1 MIPVSVRFSAF
12 GPYVEE
18 QTVDFTRFQ
27 SSGLV
32 LIHGETGAG
41 KTVLLDAVTFALYG
55 RSSGGSRGDFASMRC
70 LSAPPLAQTT
80 VEFLFEVRGKRYRF
94 TRSLR
99 VRKKRG
105 GDLEYLPEQT
115 AAFLDEEGVWIPFF
129 ENPKARDLEQKA
141 QELIGLS
148 CEQFCQV
155 MILPQGQF
163 ERLLVAKSEEKEA
176 VLVSLFHAQ
185 RWHEIAERL
194 CARANTMRQE
204 LDARKTEIKAVL
216 EGFGCSD
223 LAELEKL
230 AAEAKE
236 QLAAK
241 TARRQELAGTLELQR
256 KLLERETQLS
266 SLFEKQK
273 QLQKAAAGF
282 ALRADEMAK
291 IAAMTARARRAAAML
306 PYQERLESLQNACKK
321 READRIAGEADLA
334 AAQQAL
340 AAADGKLEALHRE
353 EPRQEER
360 KTLIARLT
368 MLADSYR
375 QLDAARAEKGQAEAA
390 WEKARAAAESAQ
402 NRLAEQ
408 LSSEESIR
416 KERDAI
422 FDRYTSRLP
431 ALREQAE
438 RTSRGKVL
446 EDKRRGLCAKLET
459 SEQLRARLERQE
471 AQLRLAL
478 EQAKEKQEKQRAL
491 WMANAAFAL
500 ARQLREGE
508 PCPVC
513 GSVHHQKDAR
523 LLPEHAVT
531 EEQLN
536 AAAKVTEQARQSLA
550 DCGQKRAEAA
560 ASCAAVRSEL
570 ETLEKQAAESERY
583 DEEQFAALR
592 VELETAKAQDARR
605 EKLTEQLQKVKL
617 LLEELKKE
625 ADASAVKL
633 TELSTRK
640 ERAAARFQ
648 ALTDQGDPDIPN
660 GAVLQLRVEELKKE
674 TEALERASQEARE
687 QASQAALKAESAK
700 TALEHLCAEEK
711 QAAAQLA
718 EQDGRFIRLLAE
730 NQFANR
736 LELKAA
742 AMDAASLKA
751 LEQELIDFSAQ
762 QAAVNEQLAALAQQ
776 LEGKQPPDVTEQ
788 QARVETLEQEK
799 ADADTQWGAL
809 AQESERRGKSVRD
822 LHRKTEQ
829 LDRQREVYDKLSGF
843 GKLLRGDSGVS
854 LRRYVLGIMLSSVT
868 AEANRLLRRVHG
880 GRYQLFRSSEG
891 TGRTR
896 KVGLDLEVLDSNSG
910 KRRGVASLSG
920 GEKFLVSLSL
930 ALGLSA
936 VVQAQSGGISMEAMF
951 IDEGF
956 GSLDPQSINDALEVL
971 ATVKGSRRL
980 VGIISHVEALKESI
994 GTSIEVVKGRQGS
1007 RLLFHM

>member
-1 MIPVSVRFSAF
+1 MIPISVRFSAF

-18 QTVDFTRFQ
+18 QTVDFTKFQ
-27 SSGLV
+27 PSGLV

-55 RSSGGSRGDFASMRC
+55 RSSGGLRGDFASMRC
-70 LSAPPLAQTT
+70 LSAPPLAQTM

-105 GDLEYLPEQT
+105 GNLEYLPEQN
-115 AAFLDEEGVWIPFF
+115 AAFLDEAGVWIPFF

-194 CARANTMRQE
+194 CARANAMRQE

-216 EGFGCSD
+216 EGFGCPD
-223 LAELEKL
+223 LAGLEKL

-241 TARRQELAGTLELQR
+241 TARRQELAGALELQR
-256 KLLERETQLS
+256 KLLESETQLS
-266 SLFEKQK
+266 ALFEKQEE
-273 QLQKAAAGF
+273 LQKAAAGF
-282 ALRADEMAK
+282 ALRADEIAK
-291 IAAMTARARRAAAML
+291 KAAMAAYARRAAAML
-306 PYQERLESLQNACKK
+306 PYQERLESLQNACEK
-321 READRIAGEADLA
+321 RKADRIAGEADLA
-334 AAQQAL
+334 ATQQAL
-340 AAADGKLEALHRE
+340 VAADGKLEALHRE

-360 KTLIARLT
+360 KALLARLT
-368 MLADSYR
+368 MLAESYR
-375 QLDAARAEKGQAEAA
+375 QLDAARTEKTQAETA
-390 WEKARAAAESAQ
+390 WEKARTAAESIQ
-402 NRLAEQ
+402 SRLAE
-408 LSSEESIR
+408 LLLTEESIR

-422 FDRYTSRLP
+422 FDNYTSRLP

-438 RTSRGKVL
+438 RMSRGKVL
-446 EDKRRGLCAKLET
+446 EDKRSELCITLET
-459 SEQLRARLERQE
+459 SEQLCARLDRQE
-471 AQLRLAL
+471 TQLRLAL
-478 EQAKEKQEKQRAL
+478 EQAKEIQEKQRAL

-500 ARQLREGE
+500 AQQLREGE

-513 GSVHHQKDAR
+513 GSVHHQKDAQ

-536 AAAKVTEQARQSLA
+536 AAEKVTEQARQSLA
-550 DCGQKRAEAA
+550 DCGQKRAEAV
-560 ASCAAVRSEL
+560 ASCAAVRGEL

-592 VELETAKAQDARR
+592 VELETAIAQDARR
-605 EKLTEQLQKVKL
+605 KKLTEQLEKAKL
-617 LLEELKKE
+617 LLENLKKE
-625 ADASAVKL
+625 AKASAVRL
-633 TELSTRK
+633 AELSTRN

-648 ALTDQGDPDIPN
+648 ALTDQGDPSISN

-674 TEALERASQEARE
+674 AEAFERANQQARE

-700 TALEHLCAEEK
+700 TALEHLFVEEK

-718 EQDGRFIRLLAE
+718 EQEARFNRLLAE
-730 NQFANR
+730 NQFASR
-736 LELKAA
+736 MEMKAA
-742 AMDAASLKA
+742 VMDSASLKA

-762 QAAVNEQLAALAQQ
+762 QAAVNEQLAALTLQ
-776 LEGKQPPDVTEQ
+776 LEGKQPPDVAGL
-788 QARVETLEQEK
+788 QARVDTLEREK
-799 ADADTQWGAL
+799 ADADAQWGAL
-809 AQESERRGKSVRD
+809 AQESERREKSVRD